1 MNVESTPFGTTRSGQ
16 AVTQYTLTNDA
27 GMEVGVLD
35 YGGIITK
42 IIVPAADGTPGDV
55 VLGFDNLADYQAKS
69 PFFGCITGRVANRL
83 AQARFTLD
91 GTEYQLARNDG
102 QNHLHG
108 GPVGFDKVMW
118 DAEPFTA
125 DDGVGV
131 KLHYLSPDGD
141 QGFPGALDT
150 TVTYT
155 LSNDNALRVDYAATT
170 DAPTILNLTNH
181 TYFNLAGGGNVGE
194 HVVELDAD
202 AFTPV
207 DSTLIPNGE
216 LRDVT
221 GTPHDFRTPTA
232 IGARIDQD
240 DEQLKLG
247 GGYDHNWVVRG
258 TPGELRRAARVEAPS
273 TGRVLEVYTTQ
284 PGVQLYT
291 GNMMPTVTGK
301 GGQEYTRR
309 TGFCLETQH
318 FPDAPNQPT
327 FPSIV
332 LRPGEQFHETTVFK
346 FDVTE

>member
-1 MNVESTPFGTTRSGQ
+1 M
-16 AVTQYTLTNDA
+16 
-27 GMEVGVLD
+27 
-35 YGGIITK
+35 
-42 IIVPAADGTPGDV
+42 
-55 VLGFDNLADYQAKS
+55 
-69 PFFGCITGRVANRL
+69 ANRL

-170 DAPTILNLTNH
+170 GAPTILNLPT
-181 TYFNLAGGGNVGE
+181 TPISNLAGGGNVGE
-194 HVVELDAD
+194 HVVQLGAD

-291 GNMMPTVTGK
+291 GNMMPTVIGK

-318 FPDAPNQPT
+318 FPDAPNQPN

-346 FDVTE
+346 FGVTE

>member
-141 QGFPGALDT
+141 QGFP
-150 TVTYT
+150 
-155 LSNDNALRVDYAATT
+155 
-170 DAPTILNLTNH
+170 
-181 TYFNLAGGGNVGE
+181 
-194 HVVELDAD
+194 
-202 AFTPV
+202 
-207 DSTLIPNGE
+207 
-216 LRDVT
+216 
-221 GTPHDFRTPTA
+221 
-232 IGARIDQD
+232 
-240 DEQLKLG
+240 
-247 GGYDHNWVVRG
+247 
-258 TPGELRRAARVEAPS
+258 
-273 TGRVLEVYTTQ
+273 
-284 PGVQLYT
+284 
-291 GNMMPTVTGK
+291 
-301 GGQEYTRR
+301 
-309 TGFCLETQH
+309 
-318 FPDAPNQPT
+318 
-327 FPSIV
+327 
-332 LRPGEQFHETTVFK
+332 
-346 FDVTE
+346 